1 MSRRKLYSCLDV
13 LTCANA
19 VICTYGWKSKKDA
32 FTTGA
37 ESTADIVT
45 TILTVN
51 EIAIGAALTKKETV
65 ATARKGK
72 ESTDKF
78 VASAVI
84 EWILSQDG
92 GSDYMRKLRQLVHK
106 EEIPTYEFPM
116 LVSAINSFKMSH
128 KNRIENEKLYSN
140 NFFGDIKNRY
150 ELGVTVLE
158 SKIISRVDCESVI
171 IKFLDSERNL
181 FVWFPSNI
189 DQINAFVAGRVYDIR
204 ATVKKHEK
212 FNGLRQTILT
222 RVNIN
227 KKLSKK
233 AREKKQSS
241 KSTT

>member
-72 ESTDKF
+72 ESTD
-78 VASAVI
+78 
-84 EWILSQDG
+84 
-92 GSDYMRKLRQLVHK
+92 
-106 EEIPTYEFPM
+106 
-116 LVSAINSFKMSH
+116 
-128 KNRIENEKLYSN
+128 KLYSN